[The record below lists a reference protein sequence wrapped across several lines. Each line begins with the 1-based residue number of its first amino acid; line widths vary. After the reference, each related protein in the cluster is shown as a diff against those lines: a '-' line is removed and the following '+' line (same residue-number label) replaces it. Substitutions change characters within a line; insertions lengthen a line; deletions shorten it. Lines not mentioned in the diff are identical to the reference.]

1 MFRALQHNSFR
12 YQKLFARLPKRSMG
26 TEVAPEEGK
35 KETNPEENKKEVV
48 PEVKEEVVHEEGSD
62 EGEEWPSEHEG
73 LYANGEEPR
82 LLEQV
87 HQNFDKASQF
97 TKSISPSLLNLI
109 KQCHSVIRFNIP
121 IRRDNGTL
129 ETITCYRAQH
139 SHYKLPVKGG
149 LRFAPHTTVA
159 DVEAL
164 ACLMTFK
171 LAAIDIP
178 MGGAKGAVNIDPT
191 QYSQKE
197 LERITR
203 RFTLELIK
211 KNFIGASIDVPGTD
225 FGTDEQI
232 MTWMMDTY
240 QTIFGQDDINSEACV
255 TGKFLGRGGIA
266 GRKESTGLG
275 VFFGIRDLLNNQEFC
290 AKAKLDSGLEGKSFI
305 VQGYGNVG
313 QFATQFLQKSG
324 AIIKGVIT
332 EKSAIY
338 HSKGLDMDKV
348 SKWYDEHKDLKDFPN
363 CEMKSKHLTSL

>member
-1 MFRALQHNSFR
+1 MFRALQHSRLR
-12 YQKLFARLPKRSMG
+12 YQKLVSSLPKRCMSN
-26 TEVAPEEGK
+26 EA
-35 KETNPEENKKEVV
+35 
-48 PEVKEEVVHEEGSD
+48 VHEEGSE
-62 EGEEWPSEHEG
+62 EGEEFPSDNVAHDKQSEH
-73 LYANGEEPR
+73 AEEPR

-87 HQNFDKASQF
+87 HTNFDKASQY
-97 TKSISPSLLNLI
+97 TKNITPSLLNMI
-109 KQCHSVIRFNIP
+109 KQCHSVVRFNIP
-121 IRRDNGTL
+121 LRRDNGEL
-129 ETITCYRAQH
+129 ETVTCYRAQH

-149 LRFAPHTTVA
+149 MRFAPNTTVA

-178 MGGAKGAVNIDPT
+178 MGGAKGAVSIDPKK
-191 QYSQKE
+191 YSERE

-240 QTIFGQDDINSEACV
+240 QTIHGQSDINSEACV

-266 GRKESTGLG
+266 GRQESTGLG
-275 VFFGIRDLLNNQEFC
+275 VFYGIRDLLNNQEFC
-290 AKAKLDSGLEGKSFI
+290 TKAKLKPGLEGKSFI

-313 QFATQFLQKSG
+313 QFTTRFLQDSG
-324 AIIKGVIT
+324 AIIRGVIT
-332 EKSAIY
+332 EDSAIY
-338 HSKGLDMDKV
+338 HSKGLDMNKV
-348 SKWYDEHKDLKDFPN
+348 LKWYEEHKNLKDFPH
-363 CEMKSKHLTSL
+363 CEKKSKLSLIHI